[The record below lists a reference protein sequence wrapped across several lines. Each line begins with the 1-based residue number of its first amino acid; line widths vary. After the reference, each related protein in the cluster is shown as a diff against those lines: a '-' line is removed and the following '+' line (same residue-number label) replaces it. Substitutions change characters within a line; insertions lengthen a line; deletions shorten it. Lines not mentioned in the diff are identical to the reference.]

1 MYPERRLCGSGGLFH
16 ALTGIRPPGGPIGM
30 VAGSGCEIRSR
41 PTVRPL

>member
-16 ALTGIRPPGGPIGM
+16 ALTGIRPPGGPVGM
-30 VAGSGCEIRSR
+30 VEIHSR